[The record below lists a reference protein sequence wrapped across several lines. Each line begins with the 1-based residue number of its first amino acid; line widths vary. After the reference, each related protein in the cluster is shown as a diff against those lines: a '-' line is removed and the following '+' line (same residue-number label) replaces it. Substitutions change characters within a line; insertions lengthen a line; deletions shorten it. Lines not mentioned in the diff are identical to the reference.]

1 MWLLQIINEMLFLV
15 VPAGLKVANIAKK
28 LHNSLMWVMLF
39 FPAMIANLVAG
50 MNPQKIAINLL
61 VLLLIAYLNF

>member
-1 MWLLQIINEMLFLV
+1 MWLLQIINEMLSSV

-39 FPAMIANLVAG
+39 FPAMIATSLSQYEPPNDS
-50 MNPQKIAINLL
+50 NLL
-61 VLLLIAYLNF
+61 VLLLGYLNL